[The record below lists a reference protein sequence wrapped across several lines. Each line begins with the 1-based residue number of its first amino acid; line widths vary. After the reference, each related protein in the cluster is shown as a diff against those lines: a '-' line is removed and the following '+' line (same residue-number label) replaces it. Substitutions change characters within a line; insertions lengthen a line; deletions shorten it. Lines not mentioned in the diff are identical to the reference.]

1 MAINDSSP
9 TLARVL
15 KSLPDDRKRILF
27 EHIQTGAFHRG
38 RQWFGT
44 GMHVPPAAI
53 ASAAPGSPVPLMA
66 MYDAPCP
73 VAAAFHVERDP
84 TPSGWYSAKI
94 DENLMMA
101 IKHIIEFAGQR
112 EDGMEQYLKE
122 LENTDPVDLHH
133 FVVSEFV
140 ALNGSA
146 NPAENRPNESNQP
159 AAAEGGRSRTSPSKN
174 KKGKPKP
181 ADKN

>member
-1 MAINDSSP
+1 
-9 TLARVL
+9 
-15 KSLPDDRKRILF
+15 
-27 EHIQTGAFHRG
+27 
-38 RQWFGT
+38 
-44 GMHVPPAAI
+44 
-53 ASAAPGSPVPLMA
+53 MA